1 VSRIKEDFAP
11 VPCFGGNKQV
21 KTQNV
26 LKTLTLVIIMN
37 FAAYIGSAQAHD
49 LGGIVRALESSD
61 TPESIKSYNRALLT
75 EGDDNTR
82 AVLVT
87 AFQWPIPAKLTVCFD
102 KGPIELRPKIARAML
117 EWSAL
122 TQGNIVFI
130 FGSRINPVDG
140 SPIDFKDCDRA
151 VPDKI
156 RIGFVRGSGHWS
168 QIGTLSETVF
178 PMNSM
183 NLDFDRNPRPDD
195 KTVREITLHETG
207 HALAFHHEHQS
218 PGAPCKNWAW
228 DRILIDYNWPGDTR
242 EAKEKAMHGNLDR
255 LNDEVLITGQ
265 HAYVYTAY
273 DKQSIM
279 HYSFSAEMFTDGTAN
294 PCYIPQPSGLSEMDK
309 QAVVDAYA
317 KNSGTVEMTRS
328 IDQLLSN
335 DRFRDFYQLLRDQK
349 NRLSR

>member
-1 VSRIKEDFAP
+1 M
-11 VPCFGGNKQV
+11 
-21 KTQNV
+21 
-26 LKTLTLVIIMN
+26 LVMGMIS
-37 FAAYIGSAQAHD
+37 AAFVASAQAHD
-49 LGGIVRALESSD
+49 LAGIVRALESSEI
-61 TPESIKSYNRALLT
+61 PESIKSYNRALLT

-87 AFQWPIPAKLTVCFD
+87 AFKWAIPAKLTVCFD
-102 KGPIELRPKIARAML
+102 KGPTELRPKIARAML

-122 TQGNIVFI
+122 TRGNILFN
-130 FGSRINPVDG
+130 FGSSINPVDG
-140 SPIDFKDCDRA
+140 NPIDFKDCDRA

-156 RIGFVRGSGHWS
+156 RIGFVRGSGHLS

-228 DRILIDYNWPGDTR
+228 DKILVDYNWPGDTR
-242 EAKEKAMHGNLDR
+242 EAKEKAMHDNLDR
-255 LNDEVLITGQ
+255 LTDGVLTTGQ
-265 HAYVYTAY
+265 HAYLYTTY
-273 DKQSIM
+273 DRQSIM
-279 HYSFSAEMFTDGTAN
+279 HYSFPADMFTDGTAN
-294 PCYIPQPSGLSEMDK
+294 PCYIPQPSGLSGMDK
-309 QAVVDAYA
+309 QAIIDAYTIKA
-317 KNSGTVEMTRS
+317 ASVETTRS

-335 DRFRDFYQLLRDQK
+335 DRFRDFHELLREQK
-349 NRLSR
+349 KRYPAE